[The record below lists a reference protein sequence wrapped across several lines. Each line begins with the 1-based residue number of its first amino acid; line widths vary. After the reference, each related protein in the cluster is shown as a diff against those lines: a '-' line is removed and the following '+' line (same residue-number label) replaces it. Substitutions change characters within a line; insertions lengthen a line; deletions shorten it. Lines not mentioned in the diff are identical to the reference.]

1 MVAFQGRRGY
11 RKRNLQVAYQGI
23 FAMSGTDRIEKQVI
37 LNAPR
42 ERVWRAIAN
51 ADEFGTWFG
60 AELDAPFV
68 AGTAIPARIVP
79 TRVDAEVAEKQAP
92 HAGKAFQIEVE
103 RVEPMSR
110 LSFRWH
116 PYEPEDEADLA
127 SMPTT
132 RVEFVLEDH
141 PQGTRLTISES
152 GFDRIPLAKRA
163 EAFASNEQGWAI
175 QATLIARY
183 LAQSA

>member
-1 MVAFQGRRGY
+1 
-11 RKRNLQVAYQGI
+11 
-23 FAMSGTDRIEKQVI
+23 MSNTDRIEKQVI

-68 AGTAIPARIVP
+68 AGTTVPARIVP
-79 TRVDAEVAEKQAP
+79 TKVDPEVAQQQEP
-92 HAGKAFQIEVE
+92 HAGAAFRIAVE
-103 RVEPMSR
+103 RVEPLSR

-116 PYEPEDEADLA
+116 PYEPEGEADFA
-127 SMPTT
+127 STPTT
-132 RVEFVLEDH
+132 LVEFVLEDH
-141 PQGTRLTISES
+141 PQGTLLTITES

-183 LAQSA
+183 LARDT

>member
-1 MVAFQGRRGY
+1 
-11 RKRNLQVAYQGI
+11 
-23 FAMSGTDRIEKQVI
+23 MSNTDRIEKQVI

-68 AGTAIPARIVP
+68 AGTMVPVRIVP
-79 TRVDAEVAEKQAP
+79 TRVDPEVAKKQEP
-92 HAGKAFQIEVE
+92 YAGAAFRIWIE

-116 PYEPEDEADLA
+116 SYEPEGEGDSAGA
-127 SMPTT
+127 PTT
-132 RVEFVLEDH
+132 LVEFVLEDH
-141 PQGTRLTISES
+141 PEGTLLTITES

-163 EAFASNEQGWAI
+163 EAFASNKEGWTI

-183 LAQSA
+183 LARAT